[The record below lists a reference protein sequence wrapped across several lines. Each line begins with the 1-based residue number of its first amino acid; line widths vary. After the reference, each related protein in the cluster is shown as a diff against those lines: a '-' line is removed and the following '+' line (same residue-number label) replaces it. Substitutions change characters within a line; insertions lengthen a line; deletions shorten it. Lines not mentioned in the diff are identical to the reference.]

1 MMIKYSFVLLF
12 LFIPGFAISADYHD
26 FMVRVYKDSDV
37 IKSKLY
43 ELEAEKNNAVKTDYF
58 FSPKIKLNST
68 YKDDSSNKKYFDS
81 TGNISALVY
90 DSTLPERFKEKN
102 ARLANVLVSLDIE
115 KENQAKSVL
124 ENAISIQEYKKLN
137 SMAHEL
143 SSSAKHLLEQIN
155 NRYQNG
161 TAGQSDLQQARLLVQ
176 RIDGDIRRIE
186 QEIENFH
193 SNIEIMTGLDYPD
206 DGVDVAVPVINK
218 IIDADINKNQLKEN
232 FSYKQL
238 SYQAEEAKQN
248 SAQQNSLLQV
258 SLQGMDRR
266 NNQHRLDNDS
276 WVGLSFDLNIFDLD
290 KMSEKSQ
297 KLNEYKSIKFKM
309 DHKYKELDR
318 RINQLNLQYTSSDIE
333 LKNYEMQLDTTRE
346 IIKSQKVDYELSK
359 ASYYE
364 MLNTEY
370 DFFQLQSKV
379 ADTKIKKISNR
390 LEALA
395 LAGKIL
401 EL

>member
-1 MMIKYSFVLLF
+1 MIKYNFYFLF
-12 LFIPGFAISADYHD
+12 LFVPGLAISADYHD
-26 FMVRVYKDSDV
+26 FMARVYKDSDV
-37 IKSKLY
+37 IKSKIY
-43 ELEAEKNNAVKTDYF
+43 ELEAEESNAVKTDYF
-58 FSPKIKLNST
+58 FAPKVKLNST
-68 YKDDSSNKKYFDS
+68 YKNDSSNKKYLDS
-81 TGNISALVY
+81 TGNISSLLY
-90 DSTLPERFKEKN
+90 DSTLPERFMEKN
-102 ARLANVLVSLDIE
+102 ARLSNALVSLNME

-124 ENAISIQEYKKLN
+124 ENAISIQEYNKLN
-137 SMAHEL
+137 SRAHEL
-143 SSSAKHLLEQIN
+143 SYSAKHLFEQIN
-155 NRYQNG
+155 NRYKNG

-176 RIDGDIRRIE
+176 KIDGDIRRIE

-206 DGVDVAVPVINK
+206 DGVDVSFPVINN
-218 IIDADINKNQLKEN
+218 IIDADIKKNQIKEN
-232 FSYKQL
+232 LSYKQL

-258 SLQGMDRR
+258 SLQGVDRR
-266 NNQHRLDNDS
+266 NNQHRLDNDTY
-276 WVGLSFDLNIFDLD
+276 VGLSVDFNIFDLD
-290 KMSEKSQ
+290 KISGKSQ
-297 KLNEYKSIKFKM
+297 KLNEYRSIKSKM

-318 RINQLNLQYTSSDIE
+318 RINQLNLQYNSSDIE

-346 IIKSQKVDYELSK
+346 LIKSQKMDYELSK
-359 ASYYE
+359 VSYYE

-390 LEALA
+390 LEVLA